1 MSKKILEFYKSNH
14 TDTIPTDIFDTTKL
28 INHIN
33 TSISTHLPHI
43 MQPIE
48 HSPYDMTVLPYDVQN
63 YIYLT
68 LTGDLYDYL
77 KEQKIIYWEHIKRK
91 KKETRKSAKENIFT
105 IFYQK
110 EDSERSSVAKEIF
123 KIVFPNVFK
132 VIEISKSKD
141 YRKFSIGLQRIESDM
156 VLRTICKR
164 IFDEKPAIP
173 IFTIHDS
180 ILSTPDN
187 IEYIKRIM
195 NEELY
200 KKIAILPE
208 LKVEDY
214 SMEK

>member
-1 MSKKILEFYKSNH
+1 MPF
-14 TDTIPTDIFDTTKL
+14 
-28 INHIN
+28 
-33 TSISTHLPHI
+33 
-43 MQPIE
+43 
-48 HSPYDMTVLPYDVQN
+48 DVQN

-77 KEQKIIYWEHIKRK
+77 KEEKLKYWKYTKRN
-91 KKETRKSAKENIFT
+91 KKETRKTAKKNIFT

-132 VIEISKSKD
+132 VIEFAKIKD
-141 YRKFSIGLQRIESDM
+141 YRKFSVGLQKIESDM

-164 IFDEKPAIP
+164 IFDEKPDIP
-173 IFTIHDS
+173 LFTIHDS

-187 IEYIKRIM
+187 IEYIKQIM

-214 SMEK
+214 I